1 MRIGRS
7 TDMTQGTIW
16 KQLLSFAAPML
27 LGLIFQQM
35 YNTVDSIVVGNYVSS
50 QALAAVGTTG
60 PLINTLL
67 GFFNGFSTGATVVIA
82 RAYGARDRKSVHD
95 AVHTTIL
102 TTFLMAILFTGLGMY
117 LTPYLLRMMKNA
129 RGYDERG
136 HDLPAHLFY
145 GRVGADVL

>member
-67 GFFNGFSTGATVVIA
+67 AFSTAFPPA
-82 RAYGARDRKSVHD
+82 
-95 AVHTTIL
+95 
-102 TTFLMAILFTGLGMY
+102 
-117 LTPYLLRMMKNA
+117 LRWSSPAPTA
-129 RGYDERG
+129 RGTVSPCTMRCT
-136 HDLPAHLFY
+136 PPS
-145 GRVGADVL
+145 